1 MKTKLRNAGLIAIA
15 LAGLSGLAEASFYG
29 GIDANG
35 VLQES
40 FFLPLTFIL
49 AALGLILLVASLVA
63 KSSPGSADN
72 QDLS

>member
-1 MKTKLRNAGLIAIA
+1 MKFKFRIAGLVALA
-15 LAGLSGLAEASFYG
+15 LAGLSWLAEASFYG
-29 GIDANG
+29 SIEANG

-63 KSSPGSADN
+63 KSSPGSADT